1 MQKSRI
7 IGVRILSIYAV
18 LIAAAVVFVLN
29 VSRPSAPTPIGPTL
43 AAPLHATLTL
53 ATLNL
58 WHDYPH
64 YSLQQERLEAAQ
76 LLLQELSP
84 DLLCLQEA
92 SRTPVVDHA
101 AAALASG
108 LETTGVYARANGN
121 RNLIRFEE
129 GEAVLARG
137 GLVDSAALE
146 LRPRA
151 GFFEHR
157 LALWVTVETEAGPV
171 VVFSTHLTNQGAT
184 VNAAQLGS
192 LVDLVEHQRH
202 GLPAVVSGDFNAQ
215 EDAPQMRALPEH
227 WRDAFREVQP
237 EAPGATS
244 PDSGRRI
251 DYIFLVDGD
260 TAHWEILEVGIFGAN
275 AEGAAISDHL
285 GVWARVTLVAGD

>member
-1 MQKSRI
+1 MNHASSHQRV
-7 IGVRILSIYAV
+7 GLWATLLFAAAAAFILS
-18 LIAAAVVFVLN
+18 
-29 VSRPSAPTPIGPTL
+29 VSRPGLPTPIGTTRSNHLPS
-43 AAPLHATLTL
+43 TLTI

-64 YSLQQERLEAAQ
+64 YSLQQERLETAQ

-92 SRTPVVDHA
+92 SRTPVVDSA
-101 AAALASG
+101 AEALATG
-108 LETTGVYARANGN
+108 LNMHGVVARANGN
-121 RNLIRFEE
+121 RSLIRFEE
-129 GEAVLARG
+129 GEAVLTRG
-137 GLVDSAALE
+137 ALRDTAVGE

-157 LALWVTVETEAGPV
+157 VALWATVETVAGPV

-192 LVDLVEHQRH
+192 LVDLVEHQRR
-202 GLPAVVSGDFNAQ
+202 GLPAVVAGDFNVQ
-215 EDAPQMRALPEH
+215 EDTSQMRALPEH
-227 WRDAFREVQP
+227 WRDAFREAQP
-237 EAPGATS
+237 EASGATS

-260 TAHWEILEVGIFGAN
+260 SVRWEILEAGVFGAN
-275 AEGAAISDHL
+275 GVTISDHL
-285 GVWARVTLVAGD
+285 GVWTQASLVPE